1 MAERLDDNARDYVYS
16 NGERV
21 QVLRWTGSR
30 AFISFNATSAR
41 VALPAGAEM
50 IELVA
55 TESCY
60 IAFGD
65 VTVDATAAINATSR
79 LFTAG
84 VQQVPVPIDPATD
97 EPYTYVAAIEAA
109 ATTPGILQIEELA

>member
-1 MAERLDDNARDYVYS
+1 MAERTGQNARDYIYS

-30 AFISFNATSAR
+30 AFISFNGTSAR
-41 VALPAGAEM
+41 VALPSGAEL

-65 VTVDATAAINATSR
+65 NTIDATAAINSTSR

-84 VQQVPVPIDPATD
+84 VQQVPVPIDPSTN

-109 ATTPGILQIEELA
+109 SSTPGILQVERLA